1 MNRFGYQPLFK
12 MKKEKYRIAV
22 YHTSCYNRCSY
33 CLKWAAALVLF
44 VLQAGFCVSLDLINE
59 GKKLL
64 LSNNPDKALVV
75 FHQAETEGAV
85 DPVLDLYLGVAYL
98 RTGQYADAELRLSSG
113 KEKDTARSYLYSYN
127 LGNCYYMQN
136 RFAEAENEYSYALQM
151 RHTYPPAVLNRANT
165 RVQLQKYMDAVQ
177 DYKLYLAVEPATPQ
191 AAAIQQM
198 IRVLEQPLESIS
210 AQAGA
215 AGAGGAFNGAAGAAA
230 GAGTAAAGNAH
241 TPVNGAAGAGGA
253 SHGAAGAAAG
263 AGTAAAGNGHTTPVT
278 GAAGAGGAFNGAA
291 GAAAG
296 AGTAAAG
303 NAHTTPV
310 TGAAGAGGAS
320 HGAAAERYRR
330 LQAEVNAT
338 LPSVDNASSLSAGL
352 DETMDYS
359 EDYNIE

>member
-1 MNRFGYQPLFK
+1 MSMNRFGYQPLFK

-75 FHQAETEGAV
+75 FHQAEAEGAV

-165 RVQLQKYMDAVQ
+165 RVQLQKYTDAVQ
-177 DYKLYLAVEPATPQ
+177 DYKYYLAVEPATPQ

-230 GAGTAAAGNAH
+230 GAGTAAAGN
-241 TPVNGAAGAGGA
+241 
-253 SHGAAGAAAG
+253 
-263 AGTAAAGNGHTTPVT
+263 GHTTPVT

-303 NAHTTPV
+303 NAHTMPV

-320 HGAAAERYRR
+320 HGAAGA
-330 LQAEVNAT
+330 AAGAGTAAAGNAHT
-338 LPSVDNASSLSAGL
+338 TPVTGAAGAGGAFNGAAGAAAGAG
-352 DETMDYS
+352 TAA
-359 EDYNIE
+359 

>member
-1 MNRFGYQPLFK
+1 
-12 MKKEKYRIAV
+12 
-22 YHTSCYNRCSY
+22 
-33 CLKWAAALVLF
+33 
-44 VLQAGFCVSLDLINE
+44 
-59 GKKLL
+59 
-64 LSNNPDKALVV
+64 
-75 FHQAETEGAV
+75 
-85 DPVLDLYLGVAYL
+85 
-98 RTGQYADAELRLSSG
+98 
-113 KEKDTARSYLYSYN
+113 
-127 LGNCYYMQN
+127 
-136 RFAEAENEYSYALQM
+136 
-151 RHTYPPAVLNRANT
+151 
-165 RVQLQKYMDAVQ
+165 
-177 DYKLYLAVEPATPQ
+177 
-191 AAAIQQM
+191 
-198 IRVLEQPLESIS
+198 
-210 AQAGA
+210 
-215 AGAGGAFNGAAGAAA
+215 
-230 GAGTAAAGNAH
+230 
-241 TPVNGAAGAGGA
+241 

-310 TGAAGAGGAS
+310 TGAAGAGGTS